1 MPTYDYRCEA
11 CEHTLELFQ
20 KITESPKK
28 KCPAC
33 KKSRLKRLIGG
44 GAGFLFK
51 GSGFYLTDYGRNAH
65 RTQGDAPLKPSGDSE
80 SKADAKPTPKADTG
94 TAPASSTGGEAKAA
108 PAPKSEPK
116 ASGSGPATP

>member
-33 KKSRLKRLIGG
+33 GKSKLKRLIGG

-51 GSGFYLTDYGRNAH
+51 GSGFYLTDYR
-65 RTQGDAPLKPSGDSE
+65 SDSYKAAE
-80 SKADAKPTPKADTG
+80 KSDSASPTPAADAKSEKKSESP
-94 TAPASSTGGEAKAA
+94 A
-108 PAPKSEPK
+108 PAPKPAAKSPK
-116 ASGSGPATP
+116 KKSDG

>member
-33 KKSRLKRLIGG
+33 GKSRLKRLIGG

-51 GSGFYLTDYGRNAH
+51 GSGFYLTDYRSEAYKASAKS
-65 RTQGDAPLKPSGDSE
+65 DAASPAPAAESRSE
-80 SKADAKPTPKADTG
+80 SKSETK
-94 TAPASSTGGEAKAA
+94 SAA
-108 PAPKSEPK
+108 PAPAPKPAAKSPK
-116 ASGSGPATP
+116 KKSDG

>member
-33 KKSRLKRLIGG
+33 GKSKLKRLIGG

-51 GSGFYLTDYGRNAH
+51 GSGFYLTDYR
-65 RTQGDAPLKPSGDSE
+65 SDSY
-80 SKADAKPTPKADTG
+80 KADAKSDSASP
-94 TAPASSTGGEAKAA
+94 APAGEAKGEKGDTKSEKKSESPAPAAA
-108 PAPKSEPK
+108 PKPEAKSSK
-116 ASGSGPATP
+116 KKSSG

>member
-51 GSGFYLTDYGRNAH
+51 GSGFYLTDYRSDSYKKSAESDTKGAGAADKPA
-65 RTQGDAPLKPSGDSE
+65 TDKPTSEKSETKDAP
-80 SKADAKPTPKADTG
+80 KAE
-94 TAPASSTGGEAKAA
+94 APAKKSDKAPGEKKKAK
-108 PAPKSEPK
+108 
-116 ASGSGPATP
+116 

>member
-20 KITESPKK
+20 KITESPKR

-33 KKSRLKRLIGG
+33 GKSRLKRLIGG

-51 GSGFYLTDYGRNAH
+51 GSGFYLTDYR
-65 RTQGDAPLKPSGDSE
+65 SDSY
-80 SKADAKPTPKADTG
+80 KADAKSDSASPTPAGETKGDTK
-94 TAPASSTGGEAKAA
+94 GGDTKGDKKSESPA
-108 PAPKSEPK
+108 PAPKPEAKSSK
-116 ASGSGPATP
+116 KKSSG